1 MLSLHS
7 IGLKIESLSAS
18 TIEIICGQNSNSVLD
33 LAPIPN
39 PSIVNKR
46 ADYIKSIHEE
56 VRKRIEDGNLR
67 CTKTV
72 DQHCRKVIFEVR
84 DKVWVVL
91 TKERFPIGV
100 YSKLRDCKVGPCKII
115 KRINDNSY

>member
-7 IGLKIESLSAS
+7 IGLKIEPLSAS
-18 TIEIICGQNSNSVLD
+18 TIEIICGQNSNSVLY
-33 LAPIPN
+33 LASIPN

-56 VRKRIEDGNLR
+56 VWKRIEDGNLR
-67 CTKTV
+67 YKKTV
-72 DQHCRKVIFEVR
+72 DQHCRKVIFKVR
-84 DKVWVVL
+84 DKVCIVL

-100 YSKLRDCKVGPCKII
+100 YSKLRD
-115 KRINDNSY
+115 

>member
-7 IGLKIESLSAS
+7 IGLKIEPLSAS
-18 TIEIICGQNSNSVLD
+18 TIEIICGQNSNSV
-33 LAPIPN
+33 PN

-56 VRKRIEDGNLR
+56 VWKRIEDGNLR
-67 CTKTV
+67 YKKTV
-72 DQHCRKVIFEVR
+72 DQHCRKVIFKVR
-84 DKVWVVL
+84 DKVCIVL

-100 YSKLRDCKVGPCKII
+100 YSKLRD
-115 KRINDNSY
+115 